1 MAKRKRVRGNG
12 EGSIIKLGGN
22 RKRPYAIRITA
33 GWTEEG
39 KQITKYLSYHATQK
53 EAKIALR
60 KYLVNPY
67 DINTKDITLNDVL
80 EKWLEECTLTR
91 ETLIN
96 YTSAYN
102 QVPMLHEK
110 KIRDIKI
117 TDLKTAM
124 VELKPATQAALK
136 NILQHLYG
144 YAIENEIF
152 ERNLAIYLKPE
163 TPAKKPRKPFS
174 IDQIKKIKEFKHP
187 QNDITLVLLYT
198 GMRISEL
205 LEMKRENVNI
215 SERYFYGG
223 KKTQTGKTRLTP
235 IHDAIY
241 PIIEKYYNQNNEYLI
256 TKNNKRI
263 LYRTFMAT
271 YWAALREYLQTDQTP
286 HCTRHTFVTH
296 ARKCGL
302 NRDLVKKIVG
312 HSNKDVT
319 AVYDHSDV
327 LELSNEI
334 NKLKYE

>member
-53 EAKIALR
+53 DAKIALR

-80 EKWLEECTLTR
+80 EKWLDECTLTK
-91 ETLIN
+91 ETLTN

-124 VELKPATQAALK
+124 VELKPATQSALK
-136 NILQHLYG
+136 NILRHLYG
-144 YAIENEIF
+144 YAIENEIV
-152 ERNLAIYLKPE
+152 EKDLAIYLKPE
-163 TPAKKPRKPFS
+163 TTDKKPRKPFNL
-174 IDQIKKIKEFKHP
+174 DQVKMIKEFKHP
-187 QNDITLVLLYT
+187 QNDITLILLYT
-198 GMRISEL
+198 GMRINEL

-215 SERYFYGG
+215 TERYFYGG
-223 KKTQTGKTRLTP
+223 KKTPTGKTRLTP
-235 IHDAIY
+235 IHNEIY
-241 PIIEKYYNQNNEYLI
+241 TIVEKYYNQGNEYLI

-296 ARKCGL
+296 SRKCGL

-319 AVYDHSDV
+319 DVYDHSDV
-327 LELSNEI
+327 LELANEI